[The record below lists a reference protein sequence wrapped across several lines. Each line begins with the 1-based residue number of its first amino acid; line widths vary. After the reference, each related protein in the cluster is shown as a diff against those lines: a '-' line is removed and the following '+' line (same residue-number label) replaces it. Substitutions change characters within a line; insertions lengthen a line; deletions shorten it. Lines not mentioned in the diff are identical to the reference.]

1 MEDAKKAN
9 AIIRDGFA
17 LLTIEADIKR
27 FEPIKEIF
35 TTASGMLQ
43 GENKDYMEAML
54 KGWMVSQANN
64 MMFLLYRRKLEGDE
78 KIIAGYDA
86 IEAMYRELPS
96 TEEAVKDYD
105 KFEDEMK
112 ATAEDLEEQRKAYAE
127 KQRGIDIFKAVL
139 NGMSKQQAEAEYER
153 YKAQLSKALKG

>member
-17 LLTIEADIKR
+17 LLTEEADIKR
-27 FEPIKEIF
+27 FEPIKEIYN
-35 TTASGMLQ
+35 TASGMLQ

-64 MMFLLYRRKLEGDE
+64 MVFLLWRRGILTPE
-78 KIIAGYDA
+78 
-86 IEAMYRELPS
+86 IEAAYRELPS

-105 KFEDEMK
+105 KFEDEQK
-112 ATAEDLEEQRKAYAE
+112 AVADDLEAQRKVFAE
-127 KQRGIDIFKAVL
+127 KQHEIDIFKAVL
-139 NGMSKQQAEAEYER
+139 NGMSKQQAEARYEE
-153 YKAQLSKALKG
+153 YKAQVAKAMKG

>member
-17 LLTIEADIKR
+17 LLTVEADIKR

-35 TTASGMLQ
+35 NTASGMLQ
-43 GENKDYMEAML
+43 GDNKDYLEAIL

-64 MMFLLYRRKLEGDE
+64 MVFLLWRRG
-78 KIIAGYDA
+78 IITPE

-105 KFEDEMK
+105 QFEDGMK
-112 ATAEDLEEQRKAYAE
+112 AIAEDLEAQRKAFAE
-127 KQRGIDIFKAVL
+127 KQHEIDIFKAVL
-139 NGMSKQQAEAEYER
+139 NGMSKQQAEAEYEK
-153 YKAQLSKALKG
+153 YKAQIAKAMKG

>member
-17 LLTIEADIKR
+17 LLTEEADIKR
-27 FEPIKEIF
+27 FEPIKEIYN
-35 TTASGMLQ
+35 TASGMLQ

-64 MMFLLYRRKLEGDE
+64 MVFLLWRRS
-78 KIIAGYDA
+78 IITPE
-86 IEAMYRELPS
+86 IEAAYRELPT

-105 KFEDEMK
+105 AFEDAQK
-112 ATAEDLEEQRKAYAE
+112 AVAEDLEAQRKAFAE
-127 KQRGIDIFKAVL
+127 KQQGIDIFKAVL
-139 NGMSKQQAEAEYER
+139 NGMSKAQAEAEYEK
-153 YKAQLSKALKG
+153 YKAQIARAARG